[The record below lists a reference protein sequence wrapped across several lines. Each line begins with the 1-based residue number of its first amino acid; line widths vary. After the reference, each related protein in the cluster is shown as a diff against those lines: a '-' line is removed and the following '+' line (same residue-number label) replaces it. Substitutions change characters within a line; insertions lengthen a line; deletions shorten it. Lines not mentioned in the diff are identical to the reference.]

1 MSQDAADFAFLF
13 PILHSRNRV
22 PDLEALRTWYEA
34 VSDALQFELPHD
46 LFALWVYSPN
56 GEPSLI
62 APEEL
67 AADDLRV
74 PRPNPFLD
82 PHELARIEDR
92 VQSARYGSVICR
104 PIRHGPSDVGLLLI
118 AGFRPDLYGMRE
130 VAVVE
135 SAAEAMAPMLARY
148 SRAGHPSDASEE
160 PITADASS
168 ESEVET
174 IKAPPAIAPLSA
186 EEQEAREL
194 NALYSSLAEAT
205 TGAGTPRDFMLA
217 VSFAIQQ
224 LLPHDGIELII
235 GNSPEDQHY
244 RLGLH
249 GHGPLWADPSLVLA
263 SDAFDPK
270 RLFGGISEVL
280 VRDGESDSRGPMPE
294 LAHVAG
300 GEEKARSLIGVQLR
314 VVERPVGYLLL
325 GSAGPGLY
333 EESDLMLLDTIGALI
348 APRVD
353 VFVMDWQQ
361 QVLRGQ
367 FDMLRHIP
375 MHLSRIA
382 EELATTPL
390 LGEATRRFVKS
401 ASELLPVNA
410 IEFAVRLSNE
420 GRVAVVK
427 PGQATP
433 LADLPQEPIEG
444 TGVARVVRGEIPY
457 LVSSQDSPP
466 LSVLVVPL
474 RVGGTIIGA
483 MAMTSPGTTFGRTDL
498 AVAQQLADLVAPH
511 FEVARR
517 VASTPLF
524 VPGWKRSTF

>member
-1 MSQDAADFAFLF
+1 MSPDSADFAFLF

-46 LFALWVYSPN
+46 LFALWVYSPS

-74 PRPNPFLD
+74 PHPNPYID

-92 VQSARYGSVICR
+92 VQSAHYGSVICR
-104 PIRHGPSDVGLLLI
+104 PIRHGPSDVGLILI

-130 VAVVE
+130 AAVVE

-148 SRAGHPSDASEE
+148 SRAGHPSEAADD
-160 PITADASS
+160 PIPADSS
-168 ESEVET
+168 SDSIVET
-174 IKAPPAIAPLSA
+174 PKPAVSAPFSV
-186 EEQEAREL
+186 EQHEAQEL
-194 NALYSSLAEAT
+194 NALYRALAEAT

-224 LLPHDGIELII
+224 QLPHDGIELIV
-235 GNSPEDQHY
+235 GNPPGDQHY

-249 GHGPLWADPSLVLA
+249 GHGPLWADPALVLTHE
-263 SDAFDPK
+263 SFDPH
-270 RLFGGISEVL
+270 RLFAGIGQVL
-280 VRDGESDSRGPMPE
+280 VRDGTSDPRGPMPE
-294 LAHVAG
+294 LAQVTG
-300 GEEKARSLIGVQLR
+300 TEKEPRSLIGVQLR
-314 VVERPVGYLLL
+314 VLERPVGYLLL

-333 EESDLMLLDTIGALI
+333 EESDLMLLDTIAALI

-353 VFVMDWQQ
+353 VFVMDWQH

-457 LVSSQDSPP
+457 LLSSQESPP

-474 RVGGTIIGA
+474 RVGGTILGA
-483 MAMTSPGTTFGRTDL
+483 MAMTSPGTAFGRTDL
-498 AVAQQLADLVAPH
+498 AVAQQLADLIAPH
-511 FEVARR
+511 FEVTRR

>member
-1 MSQDAADFAFLF
+1 
-13 PILHSRNRV
+13 
-22 PDLEALRTWYEA
+22 
-34 VSDALQFELPHD
+34 
-46 LFALWVYSPN
+46 
-56 GEPSLI
+56 
-62 APEEL
+62 
-67 AADDLRV
+67 
-74 PRPNPFLD
+74 
-82 PHELARIEDR
+82 
-92 VQSARYGSVICR
+92 
-104 PIRHGPSDVGLLLI
+104 
-118 AGFRPDLYGMRE
+118 
-130 VAVVE
+130 
-135 SAAEAMAPMLARY
+135 
-148 SRAGHPSDASEE
+148 
-160 PITADASS
+160 
-168 ESEVET
+168 
-174 IKAPPAIAPLSA
+174 
-186 EEQEAREL
+186 
-194 NALYSSLAEAT
+194 
-205 TGAGTPRDFMLA
+205 
-217 VSFAIQQ
+217 
-224 LLPHDGIELII
+224 
-235 GNSPEDQHY
+235 
-244 RLGLH
+244 
-249 GHGPLWADPSLVLA
+249 
-263 SDAFDPK
+263 
-270 RLFGGISEVL
+270 
-280 VRDGESDSRGPMPE
+280 
-294 LAHVAG
+294 
-300 GEEKARSLIGVQLR
+300 
-314 VVERPVGYLLL
+314 
-325 GSAGPGLY
+325 
-333 EESDLMLLDTIGALI
+333 MLLDTIGALI

-353 VFVMDWQQ
+353 VFVMDWQH

-483 MAMTSPGTTFGRTDL
+483 MAMTSPGTAFGRTDL